1 MVKEFLSQKG
11 FTYTERNVST
21 DEAARNELRS
31 MGYAATPVTV
41 IAGEK
46 IIGYNRKKIEAA
58 LAG

>member
-11 FTYTERNVST
+11 FTYAERNVST
-21 DEAARNELRS
+21 DEAARNELRA